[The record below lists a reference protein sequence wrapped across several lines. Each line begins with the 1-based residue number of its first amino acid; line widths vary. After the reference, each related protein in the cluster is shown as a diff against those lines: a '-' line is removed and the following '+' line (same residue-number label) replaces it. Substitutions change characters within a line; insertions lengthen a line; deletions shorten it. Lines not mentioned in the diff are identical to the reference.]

1 MNMGMREEID
11 RANRLMENAW
21 LRGYSPDPMLS
32 GLKDLHLRELEEYY
46 SSKTQ
51 EELVDII
58 MRGIKSSPDHVIK
71 STHEQL
77 MKFLGK

>member
-11 RANRLMENAW
+11 RANRLMENSW
-21 LRGYSPDPMLS
+21 LGGYSMDAMLS
-32 GLKDLHLRELEEYY
+32 GMKESNLKDLEEYY

-77 MKFLGK
+77 MKFLCK